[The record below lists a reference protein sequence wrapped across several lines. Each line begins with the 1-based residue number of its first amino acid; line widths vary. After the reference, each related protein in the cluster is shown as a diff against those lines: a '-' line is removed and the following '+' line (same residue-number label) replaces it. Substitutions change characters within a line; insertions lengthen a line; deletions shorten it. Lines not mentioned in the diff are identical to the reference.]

1 MNLLRIAAWVNS
13 IEADIRFTHVKIALI
28 REGGV
33 LGLRVHWTN
42 AATQEEFINTQQ
54 GGFISDVTGRELELA
69 FKSIEHAME
78 WSIGIPW

>member
-1 MNLLRIAAWVNS
+1 MNLLWIAAWVNS
-13 IEADIRFTHVKIALI
+13 IEADTRFTHVKIALI

-54 GGFISDVTGRELELA
+54 GCFISEVTGSELELA
-69 FKSIEHAME
+69 FRCIDLAME
-78 WSIGIPW
+78 WSLLGNG